1 MKHMLLTL
9 CLIAAAIVTPF
20 CLFAD
25 EGSPVF
31 FNEAFFTK
39 PQSPDAWAMTRYG
52 EASLDLFHGTIGLT
66 VPVYTYQDKDFTL
79 PVSLSYASSGFMPG
93 ASIGPAGLGWV
104 LNAAGVITREVRGL
118 PDDESNDYSWK
129 WFEDPAHAQQ
139 IIYVPLLDHVQR
151 YEEQMY
157 GARSNLTVF
166 GFAKAYDTQ
175 AANLSDIID
184 YVYTG
189 TVGEEYMQVR
199 LDSLTYE
206 AHYQAIETQ
215 PDVFLFNF
223 PWLIGLHSP
232 YQ

>member
-104 LNAAGVITREVRGL
+104 LNAAGVITREVRRL
-118 PDDESNDYSWK
+118 
-129 WFEDPAHAQQ
+129 AQ
-139 IIYVPLLDHVQR
+139 
-151 YEEQMY
+151 
-157 GARSNLTVF
+157 
-166 GFAKAYDTQ
+166 
-175 AANLSDIID
+175 
-184 YVYTG
+184 
-189 TVGEEYMQVR
+189 EYMQVR
-199 LDSLTYE
+199 LDTLTYE

-215 PDVFLFNF
+215 PDVFHFNF